1 VTPPGPSTGA
11 PVDSRMPRQDPTLSL
26 LLGLVDD
33 ASDNPY
39 LAASRTSAAAAK
51 SASSKDA
58 GAPSGRP
65 GRRMLLALVLAL
77 LGLLLTAAV
86 LQVRA
91 SAPAAAANREA
102 LLKQVETKNNE
113 VRALERQVA
122 KLQQDVDKLRANTL
136 AATGSGTQLA
146 EQLTTLGV
154 ASGTVAVKGPG
165 VEVVVDD
172 APSDGGASTKA
183 SLGRI
188 LDRDLQ
194 LLVNGLW
201 AAGAE
206 AVSVNGQRLTS
217 LSSIRAAGDAILVDY
232 RPLTRPYVV
241 RAIGDP
247 KSLEPRF
254 VDGAAG
260 VSLRTLQSTYGIRY
274 DVRSRSSME
283 LPAASVGS
291 LTYAKPVSSQEV
303 RR

>member
-1 VTPPGPSTGA
+1 VTSPGPSTGA
-11 PVDSRMPRQDPTLSL
+11 PVESRTPRQDPTLSL

-39 LAASRTSAAAAK
+39 AAAA
-51 SASSKDA
+51 AA
-58 GAPSGRP
+58 GP
-65 GRRMLLALVLAL
+65 RRRVVVTLVLAL

-91 SAPAAAANREA
+91 SAPAAAANRKA
-102 LLKQVETKNNE
+102 LLKEVETKNND
-113 VRALERQVA
+113 VRGLEQQVA
-122 KLQQDVDKLRANTL
+122 KLQQEVDKLRAATL
-136 AATGSGTQLA
+136 IATGSGTTLA
-146 EQLTTLGV
+146 QQLTTLGV
-154 ASGTVAVKGPG
+154 ATGTVAVTGPG

-172 APSDGGASTKA
+172 APSDGDTSTKA
-183 SLGRI
+183 ALGRI

-201 AAGAE
+201 AAAAE

-247 KSLEPRF
+247 KSLEPKF

-274 DVRSRSSME
+274 DVRSRSSMQ